1 MSENDNNEKVPGED
15 QIPRSD
21 SSASSVIS
29 RTSSPEPLQE
39 TDGVFGEETEVSPE
53 QLSADMAARGIINPR
68 NKISDSPPQ
77 SGMRGMLIAAC
88 DIESNTVNETQEA
101 HESGLQEEKKTESEQ
116 LLDKHAVLERT
127 DKNVT
132 VPQEMSFFNK
142 DSSTSRPSTASSSSS
157 VGDRTNKR
165 EVYFQDSE
173 GDHLLQKER
182 SFISHPEN
190 TTIEVVSI
198 CTQTEWSWLKDMEL
212 YQEIS
217 HRSKPDWADRT
228 DRKLPREEPK
238 SPSGNTAISMT
249 LLASV
254 KIVTPPLW
262 GCSLEILKVPFYR
275 VNTLRYQTCLSLPQG
290 RALSTPAFFTWE
302 SARVFEGSLFCSL

>member
-1 MSENDNNEKVPGED
+1 MSDHENSNNDKVPGEE

-39 TDGVFGEETEVSPE
+39 PDGVFGEKTQVSPE

-68 NKISDSPPQ
+68 NKISGSPPQ
-77 SGMRGMLIAAC
+77 SGIRGMLIAAC
-88 DIESNTVNETQEA
+88 DIESNTVSEIQEA
-101 HESGLQEEKKTESEQ
+101 RESDLQEEKKTESEQ
-116 LLDKHAVLERT
+116 LLDKNAVFERT
-127 DKNVT
+127 DKNET
-132 VPQEMSFFNK
+132 VPQEMFFFNK
-142 DSSTSRPSTASSSSS
+142 DSSTSRPSSASSLSS

-182 SFISHPEN
+182 SFISHAEN
-190 TTIEVVSI
+190 KTIEVVSI

-228 DRKLPREEPK
+228 DRKLPREVPK
-238 SPSGNTAISMT
+238 SPSGNAAISMT
-249 LLASV
+249 MPASA
-254 KIVTPPLW
+254 KIVYPPPW
-262 GCSLEILKVPFYR
+262 GGFPYKNNR
-275 VNTLRYQTCLSLPQG
+275 GAYQKFWKEPSKPASLPPQG
-290 RALSTPAFFTWE
+290 VASTH
-302 SARVFEGSLFCSL
+302 ARLFEGSPFFFL